1 MNSVLSSSVL
11 TEDLNSSNPDVRT
24 STAEEDNLDG
34 MESVV
39 QKGNML
45 QDGVKN
51 KEGLENEFDVVNRHN
66 MDYNVE
72 SQVQEETN
80 VVR

>member
-51 KEGLENEFDVVNRHN
+51 KEGLENDFDVVNRHN